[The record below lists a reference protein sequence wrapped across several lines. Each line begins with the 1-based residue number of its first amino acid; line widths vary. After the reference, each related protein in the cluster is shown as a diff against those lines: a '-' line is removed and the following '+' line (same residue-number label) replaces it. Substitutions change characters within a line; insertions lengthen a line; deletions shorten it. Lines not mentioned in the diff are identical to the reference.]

1 MERSYDKDVKLF
13 MVFDLLGDLERKG
26 PLLWHISRKRLEDV
40 KDHILDLILIT
51 RILRRRFPNC
61 LDYDKI
67 YDYIICHDLPEAI
80 TDDITKY
87 EGIPDEEKR
96 RVTRLAIDFLD
107 EKFHSIM
114 DFKGIIG
121 NYEARIDLES
131 KVVNMV
137 DKVHSSTTFMK
148 YQSEE
153 NIDVDNPNII
163 PVLRYLP
170 FVAES
175 IDEGKDVADIFYE
188 VHIRAVKISDE
199 ECEKYHISR
208 ETADQIVDVIRG
220 FADEFYA
227 QKLKRAL
234 FDGYQEFPKEAMQ
247 YSRKEKGLF

>member
-13 MVFDLLGDLERKG
+13 MIFDLLGDLERTG
-26 PLLWHISRKRLEDV
+26 PHLWHISRKRLEDV

-80 TDDITKY
+80 TDDITKFQ
-87 EGIPDEEKR
+87 GVPEEDIE
-96 RVTRLAIDFLD
+96 RVTRLATDFLD
-107 EKFHSIM
+107 EHFHSVM
-114 DFKGIIG
+114 DFKEIIG

-137 DKVHSSTTFMK
+137 DKVHSSTTFTK

-153 NIDVDNPNII
+153 NIDVDHPDII
-163 PVLRYLP
+163 PILRYHP
-170 FVAES
+170 FVAER
-175 IDEGKDVADIFYE
+175 IVEGKDVADIFYE
-188 VHIRAVKISDE
+188 FHIRAVKISDE

-208 ETADQIVDVIRG
+208 ETADQIVDDIRG
-220 FADEFYA
+220 FAGEFYA
-227 QKLKRAL
+227 KKLKGTL
-234 FDGYQEFPKEAMQ
+234 FDGYKEFPKEAMQ
-247 YSRKEKGLF
+247 YRRNQTD